1 MSDVSVGMPV
11 PEFAAPATGG
21 RTLRLSDFRHKFIV
35 LYFYPKDSTPGC
47 TREGQDFRDHIGEF
61 AQLNAVI
68 LGVSRDSLKSH
79 EKFKAVQCF
88 PFELLSDEDEAL
100 CRQYGVL
107 KEKTLYGK
115 KVLGIERSTFLIDSA
130 GVLRREW
137 RNVKV
142 EGHVREVLAA
152 VKQLQDPAS

>member
-1 MSDVSVGMPV
+1 MSDVSVGRPV

-21 RTLRLSDFRHKFIV
+21 RTLRLSDFSHKNIV

-47 TREGQDFRDHIGEF
+47 TREGQDFRDHIDEF
-61 AQLNAVI
+61 ERLNAVV
-68 LGVSRDSLKSH
+68 LGVSRDSLRSH

-88 PFELLSDEDEAL
+88 PFELLSDQDETL

-107 KEKTLYGK
+107 KGKTLYGK
-115 KVLGIERSTFLIDSA
+115 KVLGVERSTFLIDNL

-137 RNVKV
+137 RNLKV
-142 EGHVREVLAA
+142 DGHVKEVLEA
-152 VKQLQDPAS
+152 VKELQGPTS